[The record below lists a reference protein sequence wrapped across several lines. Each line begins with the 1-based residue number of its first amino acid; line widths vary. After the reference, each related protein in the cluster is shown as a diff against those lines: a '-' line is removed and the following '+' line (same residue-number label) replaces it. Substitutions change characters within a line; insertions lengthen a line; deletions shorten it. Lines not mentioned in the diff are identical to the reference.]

1 MEGYKPVVYVVDD
14 DDAVRAALCAL
25 LESVHLPAQDFKSA
39 EDFLQA
45 ADPGMSGCLLLD
57 VRMPGMSGLE
67 LQRILKERGFGLPVI
82 IITGHGDVPSAVR
95 AMKSGATDFVEK
107 PFNEQDLLDRIHAS
121 LEQDAEAFSRR
132 RERQAA
138 AQRFGKLTPRE
149 REVLELLANG
159 QASKRIAATL
169 GISER
174 TVDVH
179 RFNIMRKSGVR
190 SLAELIQL
198 WSMSQHLAGERR
210 Q

>member
-1 MEGYKPVVYVVDD
+1 MDAYRPVIYVVDD
-14 DDAVRAALCAL
+14 DEAVRTALCAL
-25 LESVHLPAQDFKSA
+25 LESVHLEAQAFSSG
-39 EDFLQA
+39 EDFLQLA
-45 ADPGMSGCLLLD
+45 NPDMSGCLLLD

-67 LQRILKERGFGLPVI
+67 LQRLLKDRGIGLPVI
-82 IITGHGDVPSAVR
+82 VVTGHGDVPSAVR

-107 PFNEQDLLDRIHAS
+107 PFHEQDLLDRIHAS
-121 LEQDAEAFSRR
+121 LELDAEAFNRR
-132 RERQAA
+132 RAQQAA
-138 AQRFGKLTPRE
+138 AQRFSRLTQRE
-149 REVLELLANG
+149 REVLELLASG

-198 WSMSQHLAGERR
+198 WSMSR
-210 Q
+210 QA